1 MNLHGI
7 VTGAISTINPP
18 IWLSIQVNTGPTTN
32 PDGTRSPTYAS
43 PQNCPGQ
50 IQPLQYTDIIQME
63 SLSLQGERRKIY
75 INGRVDGLV
84 RVQDKGGDLITDA
97 DGNVWLVA
105 FVTEYWPDWCAVAVT
120 LQDQVNPPPLWS
132 FTTS

>member
-32 PDGTRSPTYAS
+32 HDGTRAPTYAP
-43 PQNCPGQ
+43 PQNCTGQ
-50 IQPLQYTDIIQME
+50 IQPLQYTDIIQMD

-84 RVQDKGGDLITDA
+84 RVEDKGGDLITDS

-105 FVTEYWPDWCAVAVT
+105 LVTEYWPDWCAVAVT